1 MEAMTLATK
10 ICLIDNGVLQQY
22 DEPLTVYNRPNN
34 LFVADFV
41 GNPAVNFIEARGEQG
56 ADGQLKLSLL
66 DRFAARMTLS
76 GGTNVA
82 AWYRESVAQDAKNAS
97 IAAENARKHG
107 YVAKDN
113 KDGPF
118 NYHIALVDDPP
129 FEERPEPTEN
139 DFVLGVRPEFVH
151 LSDDGAIE
159 GEIFSAMPTGMET
172 TVKIRVGNFL
182 LTGVVFGGVLYKIGQ
197 KVRLD
202 FSGNAVMLFSRKNGR
217 LIGTGSVSF
226 R

>member
-1 MEAMTLATK
+1 M
-10 ICLIDNGVLQQY
+10 
-22 DEPLTVYNRPNN
+22 
-34 LFVADFV
+34 
-41 GNPAVNFIEARGEQG
+41 
-56 ADGQLKLSLL
+56 
-66 DRFAARMTLS
+66 
-76 GGTNVA
+76 
-82 AWYRESVAQDAKNAS
+82 
-97 IAAENARKHG
+97 
-107 YVAKDN
+107 
-113 KDGPF
+113 
-118 NYHIALVDDPP
+118 
-129 FEERPEPTEN
+129 
-139 DFVLGVRPEFVH
+139 LGVRPEFVH